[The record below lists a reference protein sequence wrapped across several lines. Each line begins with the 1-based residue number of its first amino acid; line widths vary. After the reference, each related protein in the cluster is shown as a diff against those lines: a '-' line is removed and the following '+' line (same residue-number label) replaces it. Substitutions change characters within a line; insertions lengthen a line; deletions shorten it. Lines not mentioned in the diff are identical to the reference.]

1 MKQEPGEK
9 SWVDYIQKDLPQ
21 HLDWWPY
28 TLGALPLTLFGLL
41 VGPGLLLT
49 FYYVPSP
56 ERAYESVDEINNEI
70 YLARFLRVLHKTSVD
85 LMILFLFFH
94 VIRVFISRAYR
105 TPGGLKWVIGSI
117 VVFL

>member
-1 MKQEPGEK
+1 MASTVSENVKKEQDEK

-41 VGPGLLLT
+41 VGTGLLLT

-56 ERAYESVDEINNEI
+56 ERAYESVDQITNEI
-70 YLARFLRVLHKTSVD
+70 YLGWFVRGLHKTSVD
-85 LMILFLFFH
+85 LMKAH
-94 VIRVFISRAYR
+94 SPRTVIS
-105 TPGGLKWVIGSI
+105 
-117 VVFL
+117 